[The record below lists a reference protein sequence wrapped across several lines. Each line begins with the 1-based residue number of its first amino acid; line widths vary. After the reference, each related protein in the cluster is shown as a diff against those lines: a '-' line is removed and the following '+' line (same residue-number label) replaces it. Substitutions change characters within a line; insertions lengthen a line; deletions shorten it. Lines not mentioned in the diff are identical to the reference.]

1 MLVTN
6 YLKMAGRHLRRHKS
20 FSLINILGLS
30 TGIAACLLIYGYV
43 HHQQSFDNYH
53 PKADRIARVTA
64 VFHSPDTD
72 LAFATSNTPLAGA
85 LIRDCPQVENAGR
98 VQDVE
103 MAVRQGTTIFQED
116 NFAYSEQ
123 AIFSIFYFSFLE
135 GSPATALTEPNSIVL
150 TKSTARKYFGDG
162 EALGR
167 TLICDKHAYKV
178 TAVIADRPANSD
190 MTIDALLWKD
200 FRKVTSWMDDDFEV
214 YTFVLFRGHP
224 DLTALRKQL
233 AVISATYVQPELNKA
248 DAPQYHVRFDLE
260 PLADVH
266 FSKGKI
272 ADTPKGNRLFNTIFS
287 VLAVFILVVAILNYI
302 NLSTARAEQRA
313 KEVAVRKVA
322 GAKPRQLVG
331 QFLGESF
338 FLMAIAWI
346 LAIMMAESAI
356 PYFNKML
363 STHISLGDGSSV
375 LFLFL
380 LFILT
385 TLLAGAWPAFV
396 LSRFQPIKILKGL
409 AIQSKGIGLRKVLTV
424 TQFIIALAM
433 LMGTVVIY
441 RQMHFVL
448 HRDLGAD
455 RSQVLCLSVP
465 RDSAASRRVIAFS
478 QAVQQ
483 TAGVRG
489 VSVGSGIPVEGVMM
503 AGTTV
508 RSAGRKREILC
519 NYFFI
524 DAQFMPLLH
533 IRLAEG
539 RNLSDSI
546 RKDKKEGFIV
556 NESFVRAMGWQHGEG
571 QLIEGYGRKGKV
583 VGVVKDFFFKSLHN
597 AIEPAVM
604 VYHDSSRNASAVLAK
619 APPSVLPHLKETWAR
634 YFPSNAFDYY
644 FLDESFDAQ
653 YKDDRITMTLFNGF
667 TLLAIFI
674 SCLGL
679 YGLVSLI
686 TVRRTR
692 EIGIRKVLGA
702 SGRGLILLLTREFF
716 LLIGCAALVALP
728 LAGWGLQR
736 WLSSYAY
743 HTALTIDLFVT
754 PLLLL
759 VFITLSVTGLRVV
772 RAVLANPVESLR
784 TE

>member
-1 MLVTN
+1 
-6 YLKMAGRHLRRHKS
+6 MARRHFQRHKS

-53 PKADRIARVTA
+53 PKADRIVRVTT
-64 VFHSPDTD
+64 VFHSPDTE

-85 LIRDCPQVENAGR
+85 LIRDCPQVENAVR
-98 VQDVE
+98 IQNAE
-103 MAVRQGTTIFQED
+103 MTVKQGTVIFQED
-116 NFAYSEQ
+116 NFAFSEQ

-135 GSPATALTEPNSIVL
+135 GAPATALTEPNSIVL

-162 EALGR
+162 EAMGR
-167 TLICDKHAYKV
+167 ILICDKHSYKV

-190 MTIDALLWKD
+190 MTIDALVWKD
-200 FRKVTSWMDDDFEV
+200 FQSVTSWMDNDFEV
-214 YTFVLFRGHP
+214 YTFVLFRGRP

-233 AVISATYVQPELNKA
+233 AVISATYIQPELEKMEA
-248 DAPQYHVRFDLE
+248 AKYQVRFTPEL
-260 PLADVH
+260 LADVH
-266 FSKGKI
+266 FSKRKI

-287 VLAVFILVVAILNYI
+287 VLAIFILIIAILNYI

-322 GAKPRQLVG
+322 GAKPVQLMG
-331 QFLGESF
+331 QFLGESV
-338 FLMAIAWI
+338 FLMAIAWL
-346 LAIMMAESAI
+346 LAIMMAETAI
-356 PYFNKML
+356 PFFNKML
-363 STHISLGDGSSV
+363 STRISLGDGGSV
-375 LFLFL
+375 FFLFL
-380 LFILT
+380 LFFLT

-396 LSRFQPIKILKGL
+396 LSRFQPVKVLKGM
-409 AIQSKGIGLRKVLTV
+409 AVQSKGIGLRKVLTV

-433 LMGTVVIY
+433 LMGTAVIY

-448 HRDLGAD
+448 HKDLGAD
-455 RSQVLCLSVP
+455 RSQVICLSVP
-465 RDSAASRRVIAFS
+465 RDSIASRRIMGFS

-483 TAGVRG
+483 ISGVRG

-503 AGTTV
+503 SSTTV
-508 RSAGRKREILC
+508 RSAGMKREILC

-524 DAQFMPLLH
+524 DAQFVPLLH

-546 RKDKKEGFIV
+546 RMDPKEGFIV
-556 NESFVRAMGWQHGEG
+556 NEAFVRAMGWQHGEG
-571 QLIEGYGRKGKV
+571 QSIEGYGRKGKV

-604 VYHDSSRNASAVLAK
+604 IYHDSARNASAVLAK
-619 APPSVLPHLKETWAR
+619 ASPSALPRLKETWAR

-653 YKDDRITMTLFNGF
+653 YKEDRITMTLFNGF

-716 LLIGCAALVALP
+716 LLIGWAALVALP
-728 LAGWGLQR
+728 LAWWGLHR

-743 HTALTIDLFVT
+743 HTAFTVDLFVA

-759 VFITLSVTGLRVV
+759 ALITLSVTGLRVV